1 MAYYEKKDWPSDKIQ
16 QLLCQVSDHFD
27 MEDVAVRQRQIRVCR
42 QLKLLW
48 NNYTNVWYDE
58 VAHDWRIYDPAQAG
72 VNDDDQQYYD
82 KNVNIFRAYLESII
96 AALSV
101 TVPSVTCYPDDAEN
115 NLDIQTAK
123 AGDKIAQLISR
134 HNEVSYLWLHAL
146 YLYCTEGLVA
156 AYDYAKADKRFGSY
170 EEKREKQ
177 ETELKYICPQCQ
189 TELDQAMFNTPEATQ
204 NSVNPVVES
213 SNELEAFERDEFQ
226 PSSEDVALHDAYA
239 EEDESGGLVCP
250 HCAVQLDPALQ
261 KTPFVV
267 TRIVGVT
274 QKAKSRV
281 CLEAYGLLNVK
292 VPNYARTQEECPYLR
307 YSYETHYST
316 VMEMFPHLVDELG
329 EPRQNLTGLSDPYEA
344 WGRLSPQ
351 YNGEYPINTATVNH
365 YWFRP
370 SAFNILS
377 EDECKILKKKYPD
390 GVQFSKVNECFAG
403 ACNASLDDYWTLT
416 RNPLSDYIHFDPL
429 GLLLT
434 SIQDIINEL
443 ISLIL
448 QTIEHGISQG
458 FADPSVLNFSKYR
471 QTEVRPGDIFPA
483 VAKSGKNLSE
493 FFHEIKTA
501 SLSPEVIPFYQLVQE
516 LGQLTTGAL
525 PSLFGG
531 QLEGSKTA
539 SEYSMSRSQALQRL
553 QTPWK
558 MLLIWWKE
566 IFGKA
571 IPLYMKISVEDEK
584 FVEKD
589 TYGNF
594 VNVFIRKAEMQGK
607 LGSVE
612 IEGNEN
618 IPLTWNQQQDV
629 VMRILQAGNPEL
641 LQALL
646 APQNMPTLKKAIG
659 LVDFEIPGENDRN
672 KEFEEIQQLMDSE
685 PIPTPS
691 MDGMGMEEM
700 PSVEVDFDLDNHQI
714 GADIDRNWLISEAG
728 RLARVDRPLGYKNVL
743 LHFKMHLQALQ
754 QQMMEQQ
761 HAAAVE
767 AGEAP
772 GDPKSEEG
780 KAMTNGSGKTSKG
793 QNGSG
798 VAPKENED
806 SNGERVTVN

>member
-1 MAYYEKKDWPSDKIQ
+1 MAYYDKKDWPSDKIQ
-16 QLLCQVSDHFD
+16 DLLCQVTDHFD
-27 MEDVAVRQRQIRVCR
+27 MEDKAVRERQIRICR
-42 QLKLLW
+42 QLKLIW
-48 NNYTNVWYDE
+48 SNYTNIWYDE
-58 VAHDWRIYDPAQAG
+58 VAHDWRIYDYNQRME
-72 VNDDDQQYYD
+72 VNDDQQYYD

-146 YLYCTEGLVA
+146 YIYCTEGLVA
-156 AYDYAKADKRFGSY
+156 AYDYAKADKRFGTY
-170 EEKREKQ
+170 EEKREKK
-177 ETELKYICPQCQ
+177 ETEYKYICPQCKM
-189 TELDQAMFNTPEATQ
+189 ELDETMFNTPQATQ
-204 NSVNPVVES
+204 NSVNPVIEDS
-213 SNELEAFERDEFQ
+213 HALEATERDEFQ
-226 PSSEDVALHDAYA
+226 PSSEDVELHDAYA
-239 EEDESGGLVCP
+239 EEDENQGIICP
-250 HCAVQLDPALQ
+250 HCAQALDPALQ
-261 KTPFVV
+261 KTPYVV

-316 VMEMFPHLVDELG
+316 VMEMFPHLMDELG
-329 EPRQNLTGLSDPYEA
+329 PGMPGQALTGISDPYEA

-351 YNGEYPINTATVNH
+351 YNGEYPINTTTVNH
-365 YWFRP
+365 YWLRP
-370 SAFNILS
+370 SSFNVLPE
-377 EDECKILKKKYPD
+377 EDAALLKKNYPD
-390 GVQFSKVNECFAG
+390 GAQVSKVNDCFAG
-403 ACNASLDDYWTLT
+403 ACNAALDDYWTIT
-416 RNPLSDYIHFDPL
+416 KNPLSDYLHFDPL

-458 FADPSVLNFSKYR
+458 FADPSVLNFAKYR
-471 QTEVRPGDIFPA
+471 QVEVRPGDIFPA
-483 VAKSGKNLSE
+483 VAKSGKGLGE

-516 LGQLTTGAL
+516 LGQLVTGAL

-566 IFGKA
+566 VFGKA

-584 FVEKD
+584 FVQKD

-594 VNVFIRKAEMQGK
+594 INVFIRKAEMQGK
-607 LGSVE
+607 IGSIE

-641 LQALL
+641 MQALL
-646 APQNMPTLKKAIG
+646 APENMPTLKKAIG

-672 KEFEEIQQLMDSE
+672 KQFEEIQQLMDSE
-685 PIPTPS
+685 PIPMPTP
-691 MDGMGMEEM
+691 MGMEEM
-700 PSVEVDFDLDNHQI
+700 PSVEVDPDLDNHQI
-714 GADIDRNWLISEAG
+714 EADICRNWLISEAG
-728 RLARVDRPLGYKNVL
+728 RLARFDRPLGYKNVL
-743 LHFKMHLQALQ
+743 LHFKMHMQFIQ

-761 HAAAVE
+761 HAAAVA
-767 AGEAP
+767 AGEEP
-772 GDPKSEEG
+772 DDPQSAG
-780 KAMTNGSGKTSKG
+780 PGKTSKG